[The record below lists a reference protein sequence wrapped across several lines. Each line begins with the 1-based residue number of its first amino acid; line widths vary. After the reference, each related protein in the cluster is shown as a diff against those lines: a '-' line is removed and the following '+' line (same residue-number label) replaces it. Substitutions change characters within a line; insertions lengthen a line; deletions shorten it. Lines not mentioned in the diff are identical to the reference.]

1 MSEHDEH
8 EHDDPRL
15 DRGLHYDISTLMS
28 RRRAL
33 GLFAGGA
40 AAAMLA
46 ACGAKSESGSTS
58 SSTSSTTS
66 GATNGTTATTAATTA
81 SLKVIPTET
90 AGPYPGDG
98 SNGPDILKASG
109 IVRKDIRTS
118 FGDSRGTAEGIPLAI
133 KLKVLN
139 SAAGNTAFAGTAV
152 YLWHCDR
159 DGKYSMYTLANQN
172 YLRGVQEADADGNV
186 EFTSIFP
193 AAYDGRWPHIHFEI
207 YQDLAT
213 ATASGPI
220 KKTTQLA
227 LPEDVCKAVYA
238 TSGYEQ
244 SVKNMARTTL
254 ATDNVFRDDKAAT
267 QLASVTGSV
276 EGGYIATLNVV
287 V

>member
-1 MSEHDEH
+1 MSEQHDH

-15 DRGLHYDISTLMS
+15 DRGLHYDVSTLMS

-40 AAAMLA
+40 AAALLA
-46 ACGAKSESGSTS
+46 ACGAKSESGSS
-58 SSTSSTTS
+58 AASTTS
-66 GATNGTTATTAATTA
+66 TSTTTTPGSAAASADTA
-81 SLKVIPTET
+81 SLKVIPSET

-98 SNGPDILKASG
+98 SNGPDILKESG
-109 IVRKDIRTS
+109 IVRSDIRSS
-118 FGDSRGTAEGIPLAI
+118 FGDSSGTAQGVPLTI

-139 SAAGNTAFAGTAV
+139 SAAGNAVYTGTAV

-159 DGKYSMYTLANQN
+159 EGKYSMYTVSDQN
-172 YLRGVQEADADGNV
+172 YLRGVQEADKDGYV
-186 EFTSIFP
+186 RFQSIFP

-244 SVKNMARTTL
+244 SVRNMSRTTL
-254 ATDNVFRDDKAAT
+254 ASDNVFRDDKAAS

-276 EGGYIATLNVV
+276 NDGYVATLNVV